1 MLEIGVKYYFIYMYM
16 NDLILVD
23 EVYEIFVVNFNFI
36 LDFLEFNKI
45 LKFVILKSIFVWY
58 LFEKKNSI

>member
-1 MLEIGVKYYFIYMYM
+1 M

-45 LKFVILKSIFVWY
+45 FKFVILKSIFV
-58 LFEKKNSI
+58 

>member
-45 LKFVILKSIFVWY
+45 FKFVVLKSIFEWY
-58 LFEKKNSI
+58 LFGKK

>member
-1 MLEIGVKYYFIYMYM
+1 MEIGVKYYFIYMYM

-45 LKFVILKSIFVWY
+45 FKFVVLKSIFEWY
-58 LFEKKNSI
+58 LFGKK

>member
-1 MLEIGVKYYFIYMYM
+1 MEIGVKYYFIYMYM

-45 LKFVILKSIFVWY
+45 FKFVVLKSKFEWY
-58 LFEKKNSI
+58 LFGKK